1 MAIVPIAARD
11 HGAAQDA
18 VVNRLREAGALRRNR
33 AQPLTNL
40 SASHRRQVDR
50 FVDRG
55 VIRRTPAGCYY
66 LDPDALSDFRGNQLR
81 IVFSVLI
88 VVAGV
93 IAGILLTSA

>member
-1 MAIVPIAARD
+1 MAFVPIAARH
-11 HGAAQDA
+11 HGTAHDA
-18 VVNRLREAGALRRNR
+18 VINRLREAGAVRRNR

-66 LDPDALSDFRGNQLR
+66 LDPDALSDFRGNQRR
-81 IVFSVLI
+81 IAFSVFIL
-88 VVAGV
+88 VAGL
-93 IAGILLTSA
+93 IAGIVLTSA